1 MLGVRGGGENSP
13 KKVTDHS
20 STLASVRALREKREK
35 GKFSRYFPD
44 CSDECDPT
52 SSDVEAH
59 TGMCRVLYQK
69 HLAWF
74 QATER
79 QRLMIA
85 ANRIGKTQAGAYETT
100 AHLTGQYPHWWK
112 GRRYEEPVS
121 WWAAGDTSKTARDII
136 QLELLG
142 PMNAIGTGFLPRHVI
157 EHFSRKPGVPDGVE
171 TIWIK
176 HVEKQ
181 HGAPCISELGLKSYD
196 QRRES
201 FQGTKKHGIW
211 LDEEPPED
219 IHVECL
225 LRTAATDDF
234 QGGTLMLTFT
244 PLQGMTPLVLSFLPG
259 GQMPTHG

>member
-85 ANRIGKTQAGAYETT
+85 ATRIGKTQAGAYETT